1 MVKIND
7 KSFKRYLRSNLF
19 SEDFLENHL
28 EDLDEYKNLDE
39 GFLKEKFKEISSRYK
54 PTLKELLEPQLELEY
69 LQPIFKSLGHVIEV
83 QTSKKSEETDEG
95 TKKIDY
101 AFFHSEEDKETFHKN
116 SNQKNAI
123 KYSSCATIC
132 EAKRWGLLD
141 NHDKALKNDN
151 TDPIWQIKKS
161 YLDQIN
167 PKEQKATVPF
177 GILTDGKSWRIY
189 SYRAEM
195 DKFFELNLEEIIK
208 NKDFDRFKTFW
219 FFFSKDAFRGKSYL
233 SIVESGSKKLQS
245 QVSDELRKQV
255 YLSLELI
262 ATGLFRV
269 YNSGKREWDDF
280 KKYPEIQTFLEAKSL
295 DEINI
300 ENPETE
306 KLVLDIIYSE
316 SLVYLFR
323 VLFLLYADH
332 RNLFKHRKVETVFYN
347 LLNKI
352 DSYSQIGSIPDSAED
367 IRDKNDDY
375 DINGVFEEI
384 DKEFNGGLFS
394 RKLHSILN
402 NFDIDN
408 VLYANAIDYLTRTFD
423 KKTQKAVRVDFS
435 VLEVRHLGTIYEG
448 LLEYKLKSTK
458 EETIV
463 PLLSDKKKTRKL
475 LKGDLYLVN
484 DKGERKASGSYYTPD
499 YIVESIV
506 KYTVGPLID
515 EIVKKESG
523 PSDKI
528 KEILLLRILDPAM
541 GSAHFLVEVISYI
554 NGRIEDLIQEAIE
567 EITRKSNR
575 RSKTLQDLENLLKG
589 AEEGKYKRMIA
600 KRCIYGVDKNAMAVE
615 LAKLSIWIFTLQKN
629 QKLEFFDY
637 NLRCGDSL
645 IGSQEKTFSGRIDS
659 NTKEMMLFA
668 NNEDLYKNVIEN
680 FKEEF
685 KKYFEFENVDEK
697 KKYFETVIKPNQQ
710 KLRYLA
716 NIELALA
723 FADKNDEIHSIY
735 SSQKNKLLQI
745 IRLDQKNEYIEKL
758 SKGKDVEDWELKLF
772 RAAKKIEDNYN
783 PIHWELDFPNVFI
796 ERGGFDA
803 VVGNPPYI
811 PTENLD
817 DDSKIYFEKSYKSAF
832 GRINIF
838 PIFYE
843 KAILSSNKT
852 GYIGYVTPYTILKNQ
867 YFINSRKFILD
878 NTTIVSIIDFQGTKV
893 FADAIV
899 DSVILILSKNKTI
912 SKETKYIHTIKDFSN
927 ELYSIDII
935 SENKFEDNIDYAL
948 SISSENSLIERI
960 TKNAVQLNSIVDF
973 NQGVITGNNKE
984 FITDKKELPNTV
996 KVLTGS
1002 DFNRYNLNWN
1012 QQFLIYDK
1020 EKLHRA
1026 RKKEIFENSEKIL
1039 LRQTGS
1045 YPIVTVDFEKYYT
1058 IDTIHNGIIINNN
1071 FSIKYI
1077 IALLNSKLIRYVYEK
1092 QINETGKVFAQVKI
1106 IYVNTLPIPEISIEK
1121 QAPFIRLA
1129 DIMLSK
1135 NKELQEIQKDFNT
1148 LLVSELLSLNP
1159 TLKEGSKGKLEDWYL
1174 LDWSEFSNELK
1185 KKKIVFEEDIEVK
1198 WLKRFD
1204 RMKKE
1209 ALAIKAVIDSTD
1221 KEIDILV
1228 YRLYDLT
1235 FDEVKI
1241 VDPEFGLSKK
1251 DYEGHNK
1258 GIEQ

>member
-28 EDLDEYKNLDE
+28 DDLEEYKNLEE
-39 GFLKEKFKEISSRYK
+39 GFLKERFKEISSCYK
-54 PTLKELLEPQLELEY
+54 PNFKELSEPQLETEF
-69 LQPIFKSLGHVIEV
+69 LQPVFKSLGHIIEV

-101 AFFHSEEDKETFHKN
+101 AFFHSEEDKKTFHEN
-116 SNQKNAI
+116 SKEKNAI

-161 YLDQIN
+161 YLDSIN

-195 DKFFELNLEEIIK
+195 DKFFELNLAEIIT

-233 SIVESGSKKLQS
+233 SLVESGSKKLQS

-262 ATGLFRV
+262 ATGLYRV
-269 YNSGKREWDDF
+269 YKSGDRKWDEF
-280 KKYPEIQTFLEAKSL
+280 KDYPAMQTFLEEKSL
-295 DEINI
+295 DVINI
-300 ENPETE
+300 DIPETE
-306 KLVLDIIYSE
+306 KKILEIIYSE

-332 RNLFKHRKVETVFYN
+332 RNLFKHRTVETVFYN

-352 DSYSQIGSIPDSAED
+352 DSYGQIGSIPESADD

-375 DINGVFEEI
+375 DVNGVFLEI

-394 RKLHSILN
+394 TKLHPILN
-402 NFDIDN
+402 RFDIDN
-408 VLYANAIDYLTRTFD
+408 ILYANAIDYLTRTFD
-423 KKTQKAVRVDFS
+423 KKTQKPQRVDFS

-554 NGRIEDLIQEAIE
+554 NDRIEDLIQEAIE

-645 IGSQEKTFSGRIDS
+645 IGSQEKTFSGKIDS
-659 NTKEMMLFA
+659 KTKEMMLFA

-697 KKYFETVIKPNQQ
+697 KKYYESVIKPNQQ

-716 NIELALA
+716 NIELALD
-723 FADKNDEIHSIY
+723 FADKKEEIHSIY

-758 SKGKDVEDWELKLF
+758 IKGKNVEDWELKLY
-772 RAAKKIEDNYN
+772 RAAKKMEDNYN

-811 PTENLD
+811 PLEETELL
-817 DDSKIYFEKSYKSAF
+817 IKSYYSKFYKEIERKYDSSILFILKSF
-832 GRINIF
+832 QLYRQGG
-838 PIFYE
+838 
-843 KAILSSNKT
+843 LT
-852 GYIGYVTPYTILKNQ
+852 GYISSTTWQTGENSYNLRKRIFENYNLERV
-867 YFINSRKFILD
+867 INLPFD
-878 NTTIVSIIDFQGTKV
+878 V
-893 FADAIV
+893 FADAYV
-899 DSVILILSKNKTI
+899 DTCIYIISNKNPKSFYYIYSFNKNEKDISLEKIKFNKINTDSINKQNYKIIDKQSTHSIANKMIEGNKTYPLGDI
-912 SKETKYIHTIKDFSN
+912 TKSTQG
-927 ELYSIDII
+927 LAG
-935 SENKFEDNIDYAL
+935 NKFEIEARKLNSYYLPYLVSGQGYRYDLVINEVKYTSMEKYKSLIDYYSNNSRILIRRIVNRQDRLMATL
-948 SISSENSLIERI
+948 LEADMVVKKDLNPFISI
-960 TKNAVQLNSIVDF
+960 
-973 NQGVITGNNKE
+973 
-984 FITDKKELPNTV
+984 DK
-996 KVLTGS
+996 
-1002 DFNRYNLNWN
+1002 D
-1012 QQFLIYDK
+1012 
-1020 EKLHRA
+1020 
-1026 RKKEIFENSEKIL
+1026 
-1039 LRQTGS
+1039 
-1045 YPIVTVDFEKYYT
+1045 
-1058 IDTIHNGIIINNN
+1058 
-1071 FSIKYI
+1071 FSIKYLLVI
-1077 IALLNSKLIRYVYEK
+1077 INSKLISYFYLNQSAIATKDDFRQTTLSELR
-1092 QINETGKVFAQVKI
+1092 KI
-1106 IYVNTLPIPEISIEK
+1106 PIKKNTD
-1121 QAPFIRLA
+1121 QTPFIRLA
-1129 DIMLSK
+1129 DIMLTK
-1135 NKELQEIQKDFNT
+1135 NKELQE
-1148 LLVSELLSLNP
+1148 LNSKILGMLKIIKV
-1159 TLKEGSKGKLEDWYL
+1159 TNALKEWYNLDWAQFELELQQQKIKFQGSDKDDWY
-1174 LDWSEFSNELK
+1174 D
-1185 KKKIVFEEDIEVK
+1185 
-1198 WLKRFD
+1198 RFD

-1209 ALAIKAVIDSTD
+1209 ALAIKSVIDSTD

-1241 VDPEFGLSKK
+1241 VDPEFSLSKK
-1251 DYEGHNK
+1251 NYETT
-1258 GIEQ
+1258 